1 MLAHSGIILFKKG
14 TKQAGLHFYAGL
26 SPYEFPRRL
35 YQFLM
40 LLKDT
45 NFSESFNNYFDAI
58 NVVSVESIINPID
71 QKILSKINE
80 NDTKYDSMNTDLLLD
95 KTVKA
100 NKIITNNVQYNE
112 VDHLV
117 YVTLKLFKDYKITG
131 INDVFFNGDAI
142 NEKS

>member
-45 NFSESFNNYFDAI
+45 NFSESFNNYFDASEYI
-58 NVVSVESIINPID
+58 E
-71 QKILSKINE
+71 QHLIL
-80 NDTKYDSMNTDLLLD
+80 
-95 KTVKA
+95 
-100 NKIITNNVQYNE
+100 
-112 VDHLV
+112 
-117 YVTLKLFKDYKITG
+117 F
-131 INDVFFNGDAI
+131 
-142 NEKS
+142 